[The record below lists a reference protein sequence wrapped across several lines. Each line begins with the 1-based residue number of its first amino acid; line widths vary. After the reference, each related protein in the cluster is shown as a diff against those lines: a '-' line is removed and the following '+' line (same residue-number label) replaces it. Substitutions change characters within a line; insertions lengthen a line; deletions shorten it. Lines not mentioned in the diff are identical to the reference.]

1 MSHSEFPAP
10 SADYLKTYSLS
21 CEPFADGLDGRFFYA
36 GSALMQRLDLLI
48 HLTRFGDSVI
58 LVSGPP
64 GSGKTTLLGRFVA
77 QANRQ
82 WRLCLMNAD
91 EFAQFGQRLG
101 DALGIGEI
109 TDERQMVQHWASQ
122 TDASQLLV
130 VLIDDAQ
137 QLPADAM
144 QKLCTLLD
152 GSLAERVRLILF
164 GTPEAQQVLKQ
175 SLERRE
181 PSCTAQLL
189 EIPKLSEEE
198 TAAYLMYRLA
208 VAGYSGESPFT
219 ATEVRAICKA
229 AGGRPAGINRL
240 AHEALREQQM
250 RSRGKPRK
258 PQTARKRSGTAWALA
273 SVVVVVMAAYMGWE
287 RLRPANPP
295 DAPPDSRGQ
304 DAGQILP
311 LNLPEPQ
318 ALSQAGPLSESAPL
332 PEPEAPT
339 EREEALPAPPA
350 APAPDVAEPQK
361 QAQAQPLKPEPVA
374 APAAAETPAAPV
386 ALPAP
391 ETTPQTAETSSSHSD
406 GKPAP
411 AADQP
416 SKPSVPA
423 TPPRAASAEAVTPT
437 PEESGAPRTPASAES
452 AASAAT
458 ATAAA
463 PTAPENATQRP
474 GGPHRE
480 AWLLEQPGS
489 RYSLQLLGTRHE
501 QSIFDYMKQQRLDPT
516 RCAYYRG
523 SFKGGEWY
531 VLVYGV
537 FPSRQAALDARAD
550 LPARVRKDRPWPRSL
565 ASVQAAIREAR

>member
-1 MSHSEFPAP
+1 MSHSEIPAP
-10 SADYLKTYSLS
+10 SADYLETYALG
-21 CEPFADGLDGRFFYA
+21 CEPFADDLDGRFFYA
-36 GSALMQRLDLLI
+36 GSALMQRLDLLT

-58 LVSGPP
+58 LVSGPQ
-64 GSGKTTLLGRFVA
+64 GSGKTTLLSRFVA

-82 WRLCLMNAD
+82 WRLCLINAD

-109 TDERQMVQHWASQ
+109 TDEPQMVQNWASQ
-122 TDASQLLV
+122 SDASQLLV
-130 VLIDDAQ
+130 ILIDDSQ

-144 QKLCTLLD
+144 QTLCALLD
-152 GSLAERVRLILF
+152 TPLAERVRLILF
-164 GTPEAQQVLKQ
+164 GTPEAQQGIKQ
-175 SLERRE
+175 SLDRQER
-181 PSCTAQLL
+181 SCTAQLL

-258 PQTARKRSGTAWALA
+258 PKTPGKRTGAAWALA
-273 SVVVVVMAAYMGWE
+273 SVVVVVMATYMGWE
-287 RLRPANPP
+287 RLQPANPP
-295 DAPPDSRGQ
+295 DALPDNSGHE
-304 DAGQILP
+304 AGQTIP
-311 LNLPEPQ
+311 LNLPAPEAMSDPG
-318 ALSQAGPLSESAPL
+318 APPESRSLSEPD
-332 PEPEAPT
+332 APT
-339 EREEALPAPPA
+339 APEALPTRPA
-350 APAPDVAEPQK
+350 APAPDVAEVEK
-361 QAQAQPLKPEPVA
+361 AAQGPEPKPVPG
-374 APAAAETPAAPV
+374 PAAEPPLSAIAPPALEKTPPAAESNPD
-386 ALPAP
+386 
-391 ETTPQTAETSSSHSD
+391 HSD
-406 GKPAP
+406 GKPA
-411 AADQP
+411 AAQP
-416 SKPSVPA
+416 SIPAVPA
-423 TPPRAASAEAVTPT
+423 TSRPAAPAEAVTSISAKT
-437 PEESGAPRTPASAES
+437 GTARTPAAAES

-463 PTAPENATQRP
+463 PAGPESDKEPP
-474 GGPHRE
+474 GGPRRE
-480 AWLLEQPGS
+480 TWLLKQPGS
-489 RYSLQLLGTRHE
+489 QYSLQLLGTRHE
-501 QSIFDYMKQQRLDPT
+501 QSIFDYMKQNQLDPA

-537 FPSRQAALDARAD
+537 FPDRQAALDARTD
-550 LPARVRKDRPWPRSL
+550 LPARVKKERPWPRSL

>member
-1 MSHSEFPAP
+1 MSHSEIPAP
-10 SADYLKTYSLS
+10 SADYLKTYALS

-36 GSALMQRLDLLI
+36 GSALMQRLDLLT

-58 LVSGPP
+58 LVSGPR
-64 GSGKTTLLGRFVA
+64 GSGKTTLLSRFVA

-109 TDERQMVQHWASQ
+109 TDAPQMVQNWASQ
-122 TDASQLLV
+122 SDASQLLV
-130 VLIDDAQ
+130 ILIDDSQ

-144 QKLCTLLD
+144 QTLCGLLD
-152 GSLAERVRLILF
+152 ASLAERVRLILF
-164 GTPEAQQVLKQ
+164 GTPEAQQGIKQ
-175 SLERRE
+175 ALDRQER
-181 PSCTAQLL
+181 SCTAQLL

-258 PQTARKRSGTAWALA
+258 PKTPGKRTGAAWALA
-273 SVVVVVMAAYMGWE
+273 SVVVVAMATYMGWE
-287 RLRPANPP
+287 RLQPANPP
-295 DAPPDSRGQ
+295 DALRDNGGHEARQ
-304 DAGQILP
+304 TIP
-311 LNLPEPQ
+311 LNLPAPEAMSDPGALPEPRS
-318 ALSQAGPLSESAPL
+318 LSQAD
-332 PEPEAPT
+332 APT
-339 EREEALPAPPA
+339 APEVLPTRPA
-350 APAPDVAEPQK
+350 APVPDVAEAEK
-361 QAQAQPLKPEPVA
+361 AAQ
-374 APAAAETPAAPV
+374 
-386 ALPAP
+386 AP
-391 ETTPQTAETSSSHSD
+391 ETKPVPGPAAEAPLSAIAPPALEKTPQVAESNPDHSD
-406 GKPAP
+406 GKPA
-411 AADQP
+411 AAQP
-416 SKPSVPA
+416 SIPAVPA
-423 TPPRAASAEAVTPT
+423 TSRPAAEAVTSISAKT
-437 PEESGAPRTPASAES
+437 GTARTAAAAES

-458 ATAAA
+458 ATTAA
-463 PTAPENATQRP
+463 PTEPETGKEPP
-474 GGPHRE
+474 GGPRRE
-480 AWLLEQPGS
+480 DWLLKQPGS
-489 RYSLQLLGTRHE
+489 QYSLQLLGTRHE
-501 QSIFDYMKQQRLDPT
+501 QSVFDYMKQNQLDPA

-531 VLVYGV
+531 VLIYGV
-537 FPSRQAALDARAD
+537 FPGRQAALDARAN

>member
-48 HLTRFGDSVI
+48 HLTRFGDSII

-64 GSGKTTLLGRFVA
+64 GSGKTTLLSRFVA

-101 DALGIGEI
+101 DALGIGET

-122 TDASQLLV
+122 SDASQLLV
-130 VLIDDAQ
+130 ILIDDAQ
-137 QLPADAM
+137 RLPTDAM

-152 GSLAERVRLILF
+152 ESLAERIRLILF
-164 GTPEAQQVLKQ
+164 GTPEAQQALKQ
-175 SLERRE
+175 SLERQVQ
-181 PSCTAQLL
+181 SCTAQLL

-198 TAAYLMYRLA
+198 TAAYMMYRLA

-229 AGGRPAGINRL
+229 AGGRPAGINRR
-240 AHEALREQQM
+240 AHEALRELQM

-258 PQTARKRSGTAWALA
+258 PQTPRKRSGTAWALA
-273 SVVVVVMAAYMGWE
+273 SVVVVVMVAYMGWE

-295 DAPPDSRGQ
+295 AAPPDSRGQ
-304 DAGQILP
+304 KAGQMLP

-318 ALSQAGPLSESAPL
+318 ALSQAGALSESAPL
-332 PEPEAPT
+332 PQPEAPT
-339 EREEALPAPPA
+339 EREALPAPPA
-350 APAPDVAEPQK
+350 APAPDVGEPEK
-361 QAQAQPLKPEPVA
+361 QAQAQPLTAEPDT
-374 APAAAETPAAPV
+374 APAAETPASPI

-391 ETTPQTAETSSSHSD
+391 ETTPETAKAGSDHSD
-406 GKPAP
+406 GIPAPTPEQPSTPSVAATPNAVAPAEALTPTSNEAGATRMPAP
-411 AADQP
+411 AEPA
-416 SKPSVPA
+416 VRAA
-423 TPPRAASAEAVTPT
+423 TPT
-437 PEESGAPRTPASAES
+437 APKAAES
-452 AASAAT
+452 A
-458 ATAAA
+458 
-463 PTAPENATQRP
+463 TQRA

-489 RYSLQLLGTRHE
+489 QYSLQLLGTRHE
-501 QSIFDYMKQQRLDPT
+501 QSIFDYMQQQRLDPT

-550 LPARVRKDRPWPRSL
+550 LPARVKKDHPWPRSL

>member
-10 SADYLKTYSLS
+10 SADYLKTYSLG

-48 HLTRFGDSVI
+48 HLTRFGDPVI

-64 GSGKTTLLGRFVA
+64 GSGKTTLLSRFVA

-122 TDASQLLV
+122 SDASRLLV
-130 VLIDDAQ
+130 ILIDDAQ

-164 GTPEAQQVLKQ
+164 GTPEAQQALKQ
-175 SLERRE
+175 SLERLE

-295 DAPPDSRGQ
+295 DALPDGGGQ
-304 DAGQILP
+304 EAGQMLP

-318 ALSQAGPLSESAPL
+318 ALSQAGAPSESAPL
-332 PEPEAPT
+332 PAPEAPT
-339 EREEALPAPPA
+339 EREALPAPPA
-350 APAPDVAEPQK
+350 APAPGVAEPQK
-361 QAQAQPLKPEPVA
+361 QAQPLKPEPVA
-374 APAAAETPAAPV
+374 APAAETPPSPV

-391 ETTPQTAETSSSHSD
+391 ETTPETAEASSGQSD

-411 AADQP
+411 APDQA

-423 TPPRAASAEAVTPT
+423 TPAAST
-437 PEESGAPRTPASAES
+437 EESGTPRTPTSTES
-452 AASAAT
+452 AASA
-458 ATAAA
+458 
-463 PTAPENATQRP
+463 APENATQRP

-489 RYSLQLLGTRHE
+489 QYSLQLLGTRHE
-501 QSIFDYMKQQRLDPT
+501 QSIFDYMEQQRLDPT

-537 FPSRQAALDARAD
+537 FPSRQAALDARAG